1 MIFKNLSILTHR
13 LGQKKIGVA
22 YGPKNLGYLIQLLT
36 NNSINVKTLTLPNET
51 IEDDMNIIYRLCR
64 SFGTQ
69 KRVNLGGDHSL
80 SIATISNM
88 LNFKPNLKVIWV
100 DAHADINTY
109 ESSTTKNYHG
119 MPLSYLT
126 HLNRKHEF
134 NFSRHKLD
142 FKNILYIGL
151 RDIDPFEKSI
161 INKHNIK
168 VLDIDSIRQNR
179 EKSLGII
186 QDFMGINPIYLSFDV
201 DVLDPSIMEC
211 TGTPVNNG
219 LFQKETKELMKPIL
233 QNRNLCGVEIV
244 EFNPINKEYEIIK
257 KNMHTIYDI
266 FRPIF
271 EKNVV

>member
-1 MIFKNLSILTHR
+1 MIFKNISILTHR
-13 LGQKKIGVA
+13 LGQNKIGVA
-22 YGPKNLGYLIQLLT
+22 YGPKNLGYLIKLLT
-36 NNSINVKTLTLPNET
+36 NNSINVKTLKLPNET
-51 IEDDMNIIYRLCR
+51 IEEDMSMIYNSCH
-64 SFGTQ
+64 SFGSQ
-69 KRVNLGGDHSL
+69 KRVHLGGDHSL

-109 ESSTTKNYHG
+109 QSSTTKNYHG

-126 HLNRKHEF
+126 HLNRKTEF
-134 NFSRHKLD
+134 NFTKHKLD

-151 RDIDPFEKSI
+151 RDIDPFEESI
-161 INKHNIK
+161 IKKHNMK
-168 VLDIDSIRQNR
+168 VLDIDTIRNNR
-179 EKSLGII
+179 KETITCI
-186 QDFMGINPIYLSFDV
+186 QEFMGTNPVYLSFDV

-233 QNRNLCGVEIV
+233 QNKNLCGVEIV
-244 EFNPINKEYEIIK
+244 EFNPIDKEYENIK
-257 KNMHTIYDI
+257 DNMHTIYDI

-271 EKNVV
+271 EKI